1 MIENMRK
8 YTGLMFVVL
17 ILLAAGLIVT
27 MQPGGSGGGG
37 VGNEFMHVN
46 GVALDQN
53 DYSKAGKNSIAAIQ
67 RLAQMQNYG
76 DFLKFTE
83 FIGALAGSAQD
94 EVERHL
100 DFVTN
105 RILLKQAAEK
115 LGLYSAPEVAA
126 QYIQD
131 SMFLDRDGSHDAQLY
146 SDYIESLSNLGFK
159 EKDFQQFVAEYLV
172 FIKTRNLIAGGLTPS
187 SVETLFEDKLNRQSI
202 GMSIV
207 SFDLNNFKKDL
218 APSEEDIKA
227 YWETH
232 KDKYKTE
239 RQIRLTYVLTNLNDS
254 DEPKRPTPAADADP
268 AEVSKQNLEYQEKLA
283 AWNEQ
288 RAAHTKI
295 LTGIFSDFVD
305 AVDDSEG
312 LDFDKEAAIAKE
324 EAGEDFTIVST
335 EPFSRAAVPVE
346 LSTLTLKNAQPGT
359 QLADVLFGMHFNTEL
374 SYNID
379 SFGVG
384 RDGHIAIRLDEE
396 INPVVKPFEDAKD
409 LAKDDLITK
418 LATEAMSKASEEA
431 KATLTAAVAEGKTFA
446 DAATTAG
453 FTTTEIPPFSAATAP
468 TSPANATELFRIA
481 QVSQQKSIAEKIA
494 KSDNSAT
501 IIFVGSRTLELEG
514 NEALKQT
521 QLLEQ
526 AENQLK
532 YVAFNAWINNLQEE
546 AELKLPRVR

>member
-37 VGNEFMHVN
+37 VGNKFMHVN

-67 RLAQMQNYG
+67 RLAQMQNYE
-76 DFLKFTE
+76 DFFKFRE
-83 FIGALAGSAQD
+83 FIGALAGPAQN
-94 EVERHL
+94 EAERHL
-100 DFVTN
+100 NFVTN

-115 LGLYSAPEVAA
+115 LGFYSAPEVAA

-131 SMFLDRDGSHDAQLY
+131 SMFLNHDGSHDAQLY
-146 SDYIESLSNLGFK
+146 SNYIESLSNLGLK

-172 FIKTRNLIAGGLTPS
+172 FIKTRDLIAGGLTPS
-187 SVETLFEDKLNRQSI
+187 SVETLSEDKLNRQNI

-207 SFDLNNFKKDL
+207 SFDLNDFKKDL

-239 RQIRLTYVLTNLNDS
+239 RQIKLTYVLTNLDDS
-254 DEPKRPTPAADADP
+254 DEPKRPTPVADADP

-288 RAAHTKI
+288 RNAHTKI

-312 LDFDKEAAIAKE
+312 IDFDKEAAIAKA

-335 EPFSRAAVPVE
+335 EPFSRSAVPVE

-431 KATLTAAVAEGKTFA
+431 KATLTAAVVEGKTFA

-481 QVSQQKSIAEKIA
+481 QVSKQKSIAEKIA
-494 KSDNSAT
+494 RSDNSAT
-501 IIFVGSRTLELEG
+501 IIFVSSRTLELEG
-514 NEALKQT
+514 DEALKQT

-532 YVAFNAWINNLQEE
+532 HIAFNAWINNLQEE